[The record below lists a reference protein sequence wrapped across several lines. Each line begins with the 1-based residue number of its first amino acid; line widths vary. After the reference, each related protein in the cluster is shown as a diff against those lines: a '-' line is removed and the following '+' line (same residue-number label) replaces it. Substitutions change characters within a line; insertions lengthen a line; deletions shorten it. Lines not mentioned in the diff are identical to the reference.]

1 MTKIMDQQMPT
12 DGEDL
17 MRQTPDSPR
26 RLGIV
31 GRLAQALREQN
42 WFAFAL
48 EVAIVVTGVFLG
60 MQANIWNEQRKVD
73 ERFRLGIREL
83 YPEILA
89 AAFLEE
95 SLEDKL
101 SAQLVLIDSL
111 LQYPQAV
118 DPRRL
123 PAIIHLLDDYVFT
136 DYAFNREGIAW
147 KADFLEVDA
156 QDLHRVQLAQE
167 LRTYLLGN
175 DLWAQARED
184 FGLTALMTNHLRAR
198 GIPVR
203 FYVGQSYA
211 QYVTYNAGAGYTP
224 AQLVR
229 VSALLKEETFVAD
242 LMNVRW
248 EKETMLSYAGRGLTR
263 ANEIWAAMKR
273 CDPSFDFSIQH
284 LEIVGP
290 GVAGGDWYTGQA
302 MRRVQPDDDLVWE
315 REVDLVAGE
324 VKFRTDAKWSMD
336 WGQGELDAER
346 LVFRGGNI
354 TAPAGRYRV
363 RVDLRAREV
372 GLVKR

>member
-1 MTKIMDQQMPT
+1 MIEQEPVNDDYPFIEKP
-12 DGEDL
+12 
-17 MRQTPDSPR
+17 SPQR
-26 RLGIV
+26 RLSIV
-31 GRLAQALREQN
+31 RRLAQALREQN

-73 ERFRLGIREL
+73 ESFRLGIREL

-89 AAFLEE
+89 AAFLEG

-111 LQYPQAV
+111 LQYPRAM

-123 PAIIHLLDDYVFT
+123 PAIIHLLDDYVFS

-156 QDLHRVQLAQE
+156 QDLQRVQLAQV
-167 LRTYLLGN
+167 LRGYLLGN
-175 DLWAQARED
+175 DPSARGRED
-184 FGLTALMTNHLRAR
+184 FGLTELMTKHLRAR
-198 GIPVR
+198 DIPVR
-203 FYVGQSYA
+203 IYVGQSYA
-211 QYVTYNAGAGYTP
+211 EYVAYNAEAGYTP
-224 AQLVR
+224 AQLLR
-229 VSALLKEETFVAD
+229 VSALLKEEAFVAD

-263 ANEIWAAMKR
+263 AVEIRAAMKR

-290 GVAGGDWYTGQA
+290 GVAGGDWYTGQV
-302 MRRVQPDDDLVWE
+302 MRRVRADDDLVWE

-324 VKFRTDAKWSMD
+324 VKFRTDANWLMD

-354 TAPAGRYRV
+354 AVPAGRYRV

-372 GLVKR
+372 KFEGV